1 MKMNNLE
8 EIMKMGKAVELM
20 TPGGFVHLSAEQVK
34 NISNIKEINAN
45 AGCRGYNM
53 PMDKEDTVSALLFL
67 LDGIGIKKEEIEQ
80 FVDWD

>member
-53 PMDKEDTVSALLFL
+53 PLMSMNYYPLKLSGAVIILKRIRMNF
-67 LDGIGIKKEEIEQ
+67 
-80 FVDWD
+80 